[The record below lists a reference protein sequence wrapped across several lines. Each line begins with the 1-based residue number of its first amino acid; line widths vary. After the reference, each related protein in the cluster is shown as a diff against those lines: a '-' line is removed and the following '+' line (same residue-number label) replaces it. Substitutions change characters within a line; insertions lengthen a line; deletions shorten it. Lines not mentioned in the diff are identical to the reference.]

1 MTTPAVGSLVQ
12 SFFVDYLQ
20 VQKGLRPASVRSYR
34 DVLRLFLCFVAQQA
48 RRKIT
53 KLTLEE
59 LSYEQVQQ
67 FLRHLEQDRHNHIRT
82 RNHRLAAVRTFY
94 EYLASRVPELLATC
108 ERVAAIPTKR
118 VAPPATHYLEREE
131 VTALL
136 RAVPGSGRHAVRDH
150 ALLLFLYN
158 TGARAQ
164 EVAELRVANLDLS
177 SQPRVQLHGKGDKW
191 RTCPL
196 WAETARQLQHLLQRP
211 ALALPDEPVFVS
223 RPGRALTRFGIY
235 KTVRRYA
242 KSLVAKGELSAT
254 KPISPHIFR
263 HTAAMHLLESGVE
276 VNVIR
281 GWLGHAS
288 LETTNRYAE
297 ITPRLKAAALQ
308 TCEPSTSDSD
318 PSRRKAVWQ
327 DDESLLQWLESL

>member
-1 MTTPAVGSLVQ
+1 MTTPAVGALVQ
-12 SFFVDYLQ
+12 SFFVDYLR

-53 KLTLEE
+53 KLTLQDLTCER
-59 LSYEQVQQ
+59 VQQ
-67 FLRHLEQDRHNHIRT
+67 FLRHLEQERQNHIRT
-82 RNHRLAAVRTFY
+82 RNHRLAALRTFY

-108 ERVAAIPTKR
+108 EQVAAVPSKR
-118 VAPPATHYLEREE
+118 VALPPTHFLEREE
-131 VTALL
+131 VTELL
-136 RAVPGSGRHAVRDH
+136 RAVPSSGRHTVRDH

-164 EVAELRVANLDLS
+164 EVAEVRVADLDLAS
-177 SQPRVQLHGKGDKW
+177 PPRVRLHGKGDKW

-196 WAETARQLQHLLQRP
+196 WAETARRLQLLLQQQAP
-211 ALALPDEPVFVS
+211 AAPEDPVFVS
-223 RPGRALTRFGIY
+223 RPGRSLTRFGIY
-235 KTVRRYA
+235 KVVRRHA
-242 KSLVAKGELSAT
+242 SSLVAQGKLSPT
-254 KPISPHIFR
+254 KPVSPHTFR
-263 HTAAMHLLESGVE
+263 HTAATHLLESGVE

-297 ITPRLKAAALQ
+297 ITPRLKEAALHA
-308 TCEPSTSDSD
+308 CEPPTSDSD
-318 PSRRKAVWQ
+318 SSRRKVVWQ
-327 DDESLLQWLESL
+327 DDEALLQWLESL